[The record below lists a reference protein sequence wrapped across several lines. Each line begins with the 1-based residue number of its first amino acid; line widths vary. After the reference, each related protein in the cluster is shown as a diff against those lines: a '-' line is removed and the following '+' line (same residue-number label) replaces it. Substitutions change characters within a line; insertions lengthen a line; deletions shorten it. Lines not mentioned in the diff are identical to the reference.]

1 MGKST
6 SYSSPKSAWDTNKST
21 SYESTKS
28 SKTSS
33 YDSSKVNDSSKTT
46 SYESKTSSKVNN
58 ELNRIKE
65 LINDYFEICQKIED
79 AEFSLVELKTKRDV
93 IRDRILACPNADKF
107 FEMMGL
113 TQDPKKPTKR

>member
-33 YDSSKVNDSSKTT
+33 YDSSKTT

-113 TQDPKKPTKR
+113 TQDPKKTTKR